1 MKLKYEEPRVMRKLH
16 EIRVKHYEETK
27 NMTDEEYINHL
38 NDEGLKVMKK
48 NNMKLKIFE
57 KHQKITVQNKECLP
71 RGNIGPSNPGGSKC
85 NP

>member
-1 MKLKYEEPRVMRKLH
+1 MKMKYEEPRVMRELH

-48 NNMKLKIFE
+48 YHMKLKIFE
-57 KHQKITVQNKECLP
+57 NH
-71 RGNIGPSNPGGSKC
+71 
-85 NP
+85 